1 MSRNDLLSASK
12 HAECLNEAWCELE
25 GGYPRK
31 PDAERQK
38 LLKHEI
44 SARVWAVIYLL
55 QHLESGRPLSQDA
68 LAVIREADAYDGFND
83 DLSDAEQAAAHCGT
97 H

>member
-1 MSRNDLLSASK
+1 MRQRDLGDVRK

-25 GGYPRK
+25 GAYPRK

-44 SARVWAVIYLL
+44 SARVWAVIYLA
-55 QHLESGRPLSQDA
+55 QHLQTGCPLSDDA
-68 LAVIREADAYDGFND
+68 RAVIREADAYDGFND
-83 DLSDAEQAAAHCGT
+83 DLSDAEQAAARCGT